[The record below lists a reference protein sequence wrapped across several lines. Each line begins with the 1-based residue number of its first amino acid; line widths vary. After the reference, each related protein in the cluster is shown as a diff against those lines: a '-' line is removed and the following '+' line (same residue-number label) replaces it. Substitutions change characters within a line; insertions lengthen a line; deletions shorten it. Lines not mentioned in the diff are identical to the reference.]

1 MRVIIHDRTDP
12 AFNLAAEEYLL
23 THGTQD
29 VFMLWRND
37 NAVIIGKNQNTWAEV
52 NVPYTESHGITVVRR
67 MTGGGAVFHD
77 LGNVNF
83 TYITAHDPARGI
95 DFRPFID
102 PILRALAALGV
113 QAEADGR
120 NDIVVNGAK
129 ISGNAQ
135 CVHRLPDG
143 TERLLHHGTL
153 LFGAD
158 LSRLTEALRVSPE
171 KIRSKGIASVRER
184 VTNLRDVPGFP
195 PHMTVQDFIHHLAR
209 TAVSGDAVMSPLTE
223 EEIDGINALREEKY
237 ATWAWNF
244 GSSARHDT
252 ENTVRFPFGTIHA
265 AFSAVGGK
273 IESIRL
279 FGDYFGERP
288 VAEMESAL
296 IGAPLRREDVADAL
310 AGLPAPVDAYIRGA
324 QAEDIVSL
332 IVH

>member
-1 MRVIIHDRTDP
+1 MRVIIHDHTDP
-12 AFNLAAEEYLL
+12 HFNLAAEEYLL
-23 THGTQD
+23 AHEIQD

-37 NAVIIGKNQNTWAEV
+37 NAVVIGKNQNTWAEV
-52 NVPYTESHGITVVRR
+52 NVPFTEENGITVVRR
-67 MTGGGAVFHD
+67 LSGGGAVFHD

-83 TYITAHDPARGI
+83 TFITAHDPARGI
-95 DFRPFID
+95 DFRPFVD
-102 PILRALAALGV
+102 PIIRALATLGV

-195 PHMTVQDFIHHLAR
+195 RDMTVQDFMAHLAR
-209 TAVSGDAVMSPLTE
+209 TAVSGEATLSPLTDA
-223 EEIDGINALREEKY
+223 EIDGIRALRDEKY

-244 GSSARHDT
+244 GASLRHDT
-252 ENTVRFPFGTIHA
+252 ENTIRFPFGTIHA
-265 AFSAVGGK
+265 SYTAVGGK

-279 FGDYFGERP
+279 FGDYFGQRP
-288 VAEMESAL
+288 VAELESAL
-296 IGAPLRREDVADAL
+296 IGTPLRRDAVADVL
-310 AGLPAPVDAYIRGA
+310 AALPAPVDAYIRGA
-324 QAEDIVSL
+324 AADDIVSL